1 MARQFDL
8 TGALRIPAPVNQLV
22 RRGRSP
28 AGQPATSRIRG
39 MALRLLGALCLAL
52 PAAPAVAQTD
62 ATVHMP
68 QMASPRAPLPDAGTG
83 SIVIRW
89 MLVTDRLSLGVANPQ
104 VMAAVAMAMHDALN
118 AVQPRYSRWQAPAA
132 DEPLATGASADV
144 ALSMSAFRVLASV
157 FPVPRM
163 RNEAEPLLLEVLRA
177 AAPQGRQAGEVL
189 GSAIGAAM
197 AVRLADP
204 PRIAPFPEGGG
215 PGQWRPTPPFLRN
228 GMIADI
234 PPILFERR
242 DGVRGAGPPALGSA
256 RYLADLGEVRQ
267 LGALNSPSR
276 SAAQSEAAEFWAG
289 QSGHRGF
296 LHVALRLLREDAGAG
311 GAWTEAHVLSVL
323 TTTLADASNLA
334 WEEKRA
340 HAFWRPITAIRVGG
354 AGVAPDPAWQP
365 FIFTPAHPDY
375 PSGHAADCAAGAA
388 VLQALFGTRVQEVVY
403 VAMEPANQPSR
414 RFPSFDAA
422 ADECADSRV
431 WAGAH
436 FRFAN
441 EEGQRIGRAVAA
453 RALGR
458 VQARDDTRR

>member
-1 MARQFDL
+1 MSRQIGP
-8 TGALRIPAPVNQLV
+8 TGAARSSAGVNQPA
-22 RRGRSP
+22 RRDRSR
-28 AGQPATSRIRG
+28 AAQPAVPRIGG
-39 MALRLLGALCLAL
+39 MALQLLAALCAALA
-52 PAAPAVAQTD
+52 AAPAVAQTD
-62 ATVHMP
+62 ATLHMP
-68 QMASPRAPLPDAGTG
+68 QMAAPRAPLPDTSAGSLVT
-83 SIVIRW
+83 RW

-118 AVQPRYSRWQAPAA
+118 AVIPRYRRWQPPAA
-132 DEPLATGASADV
+132 DEPPTAGASAEV
-144 ALSMSAFRVLASV
+144 ALSMAAFRVLASV
-157 FPVPRM
+157 FPVAQM
-163 RNEAEPLLLEVLRA
+163 RAEAEPLLIEVLRA
-177 AAPQGRQAGEVL
+177 AAPQGMQVGEVL

-204 PRIAPFPEGGG
+204 PRIAPFPEGAG
-215 PGQWRPTPPFLRN
+215 PGQWRPTPPFRRN

-242 DGVRGAGPPALGSA
+242 DGVRGAGPPALDSP
-256 RYLADLGEVRQ
+256 RYLADLGEVRHW
-267 LGALNSPSR
+267 GALDSPSR

-296 LHVALRLLREDAGAG
+296 LHLALRLLREHAGAE
-311 GAWTEAHVLSVL
+311 GAWMEARVLSVL
-323 TTTLADASNLA
+323 TTALADASNLA

-340 HAFWRPITAIRVGG
+340 HAFWRPITAIHVGG
-354 AGVAPDPAWQP
+354 AGVPPDTAWQP

-388 VLQALFGTRVQEVVY
+388 VLQALLGTRVQELVY
-403 VAMEPANQPSR
+403 VAMEPVSQPSR
-414 RFPSFDAA
+414 RFPSFEAA
-422 ADECADSRV
+422 AGECADSRV

-453 RALGR
+453 RALDR
-458 VQARDDTRR
+458 VQPRDDKAR